1 MRKDRPAVTAGER
14 ATSCHG
20 AERASLPVRT
30 LAATVYR
37 RVVVMERR
45 LDHTLPAIAGR
56 VPVRFTLLTLAD
68 LEAYARLR
76 PDAEAVA
83 TRRRLAHG
91 HQCFAVW
98 HEGQIVHAGWAATRD
113 AWVDYLGCAFPLG
126 AGDVYQFDSFTAPAF
141 RGLDLAGA
149 RIAWMARHLRES
161 GVQRLFAVVW
171 PENAAGFRPLEKMG
185 YRRCGWLRV
194 VRLGRWRRVVA
205 SGFR

>member
-1 MRKDRPAVTAGER
+1 MTAGER
-14 ATSCHG
+14 LTSRRG
-20 AERASLPVRT
+20 PERASLPVRV

-37 RVVVMERR
+37 RVVVMEHR

-56 VPVRFTLLTLAD
+56 VPVRLALLTLAD

-76 PDAEAVA
+76 PDAEVAA
-83 TRRRLAHG
+83 TRRRLAQG
-91 HQCFAVW
+91 YQCFSVW

-113 AWVDYLGCAFPLG
+113 AWVDYLGCAFPLC
-126 AGDVYQFDSFTAPAF
+126 AGDAYQFDSFTAPAF

-161 GVQRLFAVVW
+161 GFQRLFAVVW
-171 PENAAGFRPLEKMG
+171 PENTAGFRHLEKMG

-194 VRLGRWRRVVA
+194 VRLGRWRHVVA